1 MVIRERQSHSLI
13 SGIDYFDAMLLSMS
27 CDEKIPKLLLP
38 TCLGS
43 PFVSE

>member
-27 CDEKIPKLLLP
+27 CDEKIPKLLTNMP
-38 TCLGS
+38 WFAFCK
-43 PFVSE
+43 